1 MGSRGLLYAGE
12 RHCFP
17 HPMDGLQHA
26 IQKQGGGDEVRQ
38 AVRDASASALVEGLK
53 CVQPRK
59 ESWGVPARPGL
70 CFFPEV

>member
-17 HPMDGLQHA
+17 HPTDGLQPA

-38 AVRDASASALVEGLK
+38 AVRDASAPALVEGLEV
-53 CVQPRK
+53 CAAK
-59 ESWGVPARPGL
+59 EGVLGGSSKARAAL
-70 CFFPEV
+70 LS